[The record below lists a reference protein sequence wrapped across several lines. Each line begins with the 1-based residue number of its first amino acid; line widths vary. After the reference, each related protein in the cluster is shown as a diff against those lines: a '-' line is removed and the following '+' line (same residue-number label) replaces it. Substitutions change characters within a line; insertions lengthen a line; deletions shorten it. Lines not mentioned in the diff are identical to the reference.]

1 MLNSSSGLYIPL
13 QMWREVTSG
22 NQSRSRMKL
31 GCKMGANKDI
41 QRRHDTRLPFP
52 HSLVHNAEAWQCF
65 NTVAFM
71 LIHGENW
78 HCELV
83 LWPNIK
89 PAKGLSHHT
98 EWTRKYLPKVQITQ
112 KPCWQSL
119 LVFLSPHCMS
129 LSNFLQERKARK
141 KVFWEQLKKLPHSPY
156 IIILPSNLNPMFFLN
171 SVFSTYLEGAL
182 QLFNSIFYSSILHL
196 LALMF
201 SFMKLPSCSS
211 VPSTDQDAEFKAQ
224 LGMRSENVVQL
235 IFAKN
240 TLPIRII

>member
-1 MLNSSSGLYIPL
+1 MTEKAHHRVVVSHWYYMLNSSSGLYIPL

-98 EWTRKYLPKVQITQ
+98 EWTRKCTLISAKSTNNPEALLTVLACVLIS
-112 KPCWQSL
+112 SL
-119 LVFLSPHCMS
+119 H
-129 LSNFLQERKARK
+129 E
-141 KVFWEQLKKLPHSPY
+141 
-156 IIILPSNLNPMFFLN
+156 
-171 SVFSTYLEGAL
+171 SV
-182 QLFNSIFYSSILHL
+182 
-196 LALMF
+196 
-201 SFMKLPSCSS
+201 
-211 VPSTDQDAEFKAQ
+211 
-224 LGMRSENVVQL
+224 
-235 IFAKN
+235 
-240 TLPIRII
+240 